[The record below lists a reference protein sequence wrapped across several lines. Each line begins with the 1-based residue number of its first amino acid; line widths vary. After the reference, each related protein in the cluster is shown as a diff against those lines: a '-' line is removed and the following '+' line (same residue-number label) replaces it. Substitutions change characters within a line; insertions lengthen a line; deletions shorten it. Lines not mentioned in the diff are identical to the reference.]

1 MPFFSFAGL
10 VSKAAVSKPATRL
23 YPFAKREPYAAT
35 RGHVVIQMSSCNF
48 CTLCA
53 KKCPTDAIEVD
64 RAGRVW
70 RIDRL
75 RCIQCRACVDACN
88 KKSLTL
94 DPHYSPAMT
103 AKDVDAFKG
112 EPLPPKPEAPTAAA
126 PCPTP

>member
-10 VSKAAVSKPATRL
+10 VAKAAVSKPATRL
-23 YPFAKREPYAAT
+23 AAREPFAAT
-35 RGHVVIQMSSCNF
+35 RGHVVIQISACNF

-53 KKCPTDAIEVD
+53 KRCPTDAIEVD
-64 RAGRVW
+64 RGGRVW

-75 RCIQCRACVDACN
+75 KCIQCRACVDACT

-103 AKDVDAFKG
+103 AKDVESFKG
-112 EPLPPKPEAPTAAA
+112 EAPPPKPAA
-126 PCPTP
+126 PAA

>member
-10 VSKAAVSKPATRL
+10 VAKSAVSKPPTRL
-23 YPFAKREPYAAT
+23 YPFEKREPYAAT
-35 RGHVVIQMSSCNF
+35 RGHIVVELKDCSF

-64 RAGRVW
+64 RNGRIW

-88 KKSLTL
+88 KGSLRL
-94 DPHYSPAMT
+94 DPHYSPPMT
-103 AKDVDAFKG
+103 AREVESFQG
-112 EPLPPKPEAPTAAA
+112 PPKPPAPAKPAA
-126 PCPTP
+126 TPA

>member
-10 VSKAAVSKPATRL
+10 VAKAAVSKPATRL

-35 RGHVVIQMSSCNF
+35 RGHVTIAISTCNF
-48 CTLCA
+48 CSLCA

-75 RCIQCRACVDACN
+75 RCIQCRACVDACT
-88 KKSLTL
+88 KKSLGL

-103 AKDVDAFKG
+103 ARDVEAFKG
-112 EPLPPKPEAPTAAA
+112 EAPPPKPAVPAPA
-126 PCPTP
+126 

>member
-10 VSKAAVSKPATRL
+10 VSKAAFSKPATRL
-23 YPFAKREPYAAT
+23 APREPYAAT
-35 RGHVVIQMSSCNF
+35 RGHVTIQIGSCNF

-75 RCIQCRACVDACN
+75 RCIQCRACVDACT
-88 KKSLTL
+88 KKSLGL

-103 AKDVDAFKG
+103 AHDVEAFKG
-112 EPLPPKPEAPTAAA
+112 EPLPPKPEA
-126 PCPTP
+126 TP